1 VETTSFDDVE
11 TEGTLTPEKLA
22 LLDKHSARLAE
33 LRPGLRRIDPTELPE
48 DPAVVQ
54 AVVDLIERAVVE
66 HLPGASL
73 LVLNSAPRWRPLNWH
88 VTIRGNVVL
97 LSHGLADD
105 DGPVW
110 AGEVELW
117 RGAPAFDDHP
127 ELEHAIRSIM
137 NPIHRD
143 EFVRH
148 RWTYDIPDHWAGA
161 PNFGPNHRRYLLLTA
176 SGGLINWSLTL
187 RLPVGAPQFVWKAI
201 AYGFKATPK
210 EKS

>member
-1 VETTSFDDVE
+1 MDVPDLE
-11 TEGTLTPEKLA
+11 
-22 LLDKHSARLAE
+22 SV
-33 LRPGLRRIDPTELPE
+33 DPPE

-54 AVVDLIERAVVE
+54 AVADLVERSVVA
-66 HLPGASL
+66 HLPAEEIGYNPTAKL
-73 LVLNSAPRWRPLNWH
+73 QPPPWRPLNWH

-161 PNFGPNHRRYLLLTA
+161 PNFGPNTRRYLLLTA
-176 SGGLINWSLTL
+176 SGGLINWSLIL
-187 RLPVGAPQFVWKAI
+187 RLPVGTPSFVWKAI
-201 AYGFKATPK
+201 CYGFKAALK
-210 EKS
+210 EKTT